1 MRKANYDKWPATRLA
16 GWIVTGWESI
26 AYTLKQTASG
36 HSMLVI
42 DLYPGVYEEEVLHA
56 FTQAFPGKVN
66 DVRGWM
72 KPAVPV
78 AEFLEKLTRAGA
90 THHSALVYDASPEAL
105 SHFGELLG
113 LDVVRI

>member
-1 MRKANYDKWPATRLA
+1 MRKANYDKWPATRLE

-26 AYTLKQTASG
+26 ANTLKQTASG

-42 DLYPGVYEEEVLHA
+42 DLYPGVYEEEVLHV

-72 KPAVPV
+72 KPE
-78 AEFLEKLTRAGA
+78 AEVSAMTERFMTDDVLFGYVTNLELKD
-90 THHSALVYDASPEAL
+90 Y
-105 SHFGELLG
+105 FGEKE
-113 LDVVRI
+113 I